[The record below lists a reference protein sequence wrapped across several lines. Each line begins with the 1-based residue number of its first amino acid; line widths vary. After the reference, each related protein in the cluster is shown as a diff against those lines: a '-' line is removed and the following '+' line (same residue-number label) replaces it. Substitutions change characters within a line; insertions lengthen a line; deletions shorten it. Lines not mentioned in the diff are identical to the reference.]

1 MLPGTSVSFSF
12 SPFVSFN
19 QQPKLAQRA
28 VAVADAEIDW
38 GMALENDLATESREM
53 TSRHRVDRRSLLP
66 LVAQHDA

>member
-28 VAVADAEIDW
+28 VAVAEIDW
-38 GMALENDLATESREM
+38 GMALENDLATEAREM

>member
-1 MLPGTSVSFSF
+1 MLPGTSVTFSF
-12 SPFVSFN
+12 LPFVSFN

-38 GMALENDLATESREM
+38 GMPLENDLATEAREM
-53 TSRHRVDRRSLLP
+53 TSRHRFDRRSLLQ